1 MARDPA
7 GIGFSQKAP
16 LARARKHVR
25 VLIMLL
31 RRENKKRRK
40 SKTERER
47 EKERKRERERC
58 YEPYEKKNVSFS
70 DVAGKVRDG
79 GCPTTFCEIERKC
92 S

>member
-40 SKTERER
+40 SKTER